1 MGRLCQSRQ
10 FTELSRSLVLL
21 GRRCVDATSFEMTSS
36 DCFKL
41 TRVALERNALRQA
54 EFSVHI
60 GQYNPE
66 QLVFCEESAIDCR
79 TTYRSYGWSLMGQP
93 ATRHAFFLL
102 WSKVVTLLSHFQFFI
117 VN

>member
-41 TRVALERNALRQA
+41 TRVALERNALRWA
-54 EFSVHI
+54 EFSVCI

-66 QLVFCEESAIDCR
+66 QLVFCDESAVDRR
-79 TTYRSYGWSLMGQP
+79 TTYRSYGQSLMGQP
-93 ATRHAFFLL
+93 ATRHAFFCRGRR
-102 WSKVVTLLSHFQFFI
+102 
-117 VN
+117 

>member
-10 FTELSRSLVLL
+10 FTELSRRLVLL

-41 TRVALERNALRQA
+41 TCVALERKALCWA
-54 EFSVHI
+54 EFSVRI

-66 QLVFCEESAIDCR
+66 QLVFCDESAVDRR
-79 TTYRSYGWSLMGQP
+79 TTY
-93 ATRHAFFLL
+93 
-102 WSKVVTLLSHFQFFI
+102 
-117 VN
+117 